1 MLSKLF
7 LSSWSESTNQFI
19 QGQKTGLLFEMESL
33 EQLSFSSDSLTADL
47 AFERLSRESLTWLY
61 LLICLNLCSISLL
74 RRKLLGCRSRKELD
88 SIELL
93 ELDGIPLQLSDSSD
107 IEQD

>member
-1 MLSKLF
+1 
-7 LSSWSESTNQFI
+7 
-19 QGQKTGLLFEMESL
+19 MESL
-33 EQLSFSSDSLTADL
+33 ELSFSPSDSLSADL
-47 AFERLSRESLTWLY
+47 AFERLSRDSFSRLY
-61 LLICLNLCSISLL
+61 LLVCLNLCSISLL

-93 ELDGIPLQLSDSSD
+93 EFDGIPLQLSDSSD